1 MRIVL
6 AGILA
11 LIVAGSVVA
20 IDTEYVP
27 YDQIQGQH
35 WDFKFEFKT
44 PRRIV
49 MAQPDGTQKAFWVVV
64 YTVTNIDK
72 EVHDFQPGALMLTDS
87 GRVAKDG
94 LYPEVVEK
102 VKKEYRLQEL
112 ADTSKIRG
120 QLKAGEDEARDG
132 VFVFPEADVKMD
144 QFTLFITGLS
154 GEYVLKTLPAA
165 KEGQEAKTFALYKTM
180 QLVFKFPGDE
190 ENRSADKVYFVG
202 QKWIWR

>member
-27 YDQIQGQH
+27 YDQIQGEH
-35 WDFKFEFKT
+35 WDLKFEFKT

-49 MAQPDGTQKAFWVVV
+49 MAQPDGTQKAFWVLV
-64 YTVTNIDK
+64 YTVTNTDQ
-72 EVHDFQPGALMLTDS
+72 EAHDYQPVALMLSDS
-87 GRVAKDG
+87 GRVGKDG
-94 LYPEVVEK
+94 LYPDVVEK
-102 VKKEYRLQEL
+102 VKSEYRLREL

-132 VFVFPEADVKMD
+132 VFVFPEVDLKMD
-144 QFTLFITGLS
+144 QFTIFISGLS
-154 GEYVLKTLPAA
+154 GEHILKTLRPA
-165 KEGQEAKTFALYKTM
+165 KEGEEAKIVALYKTM

-190 ENRSADKVYFVG
+190 ENRSADKVYFES